1 MNKKRFAAWFAVVAI
16 VAVVASCKSLPNSL
30 PSSESMPAQASRT
43 VPTVA
48 TGRGEMKQQQASD
61 LLKRRWARATPD
73 LKALAVLEE
82 QATSVPLIAGN
93 KVSLLFDGPAT
104 MRAMMEAAR
113 AATTSINLESYIFD
127 HDEIGRQFAEILIQK
142 RREGVVVNMMVDGVG
157 TLATPRE
164 FFDHLRAGGVNVLI
178 FNPVNPTKRPGKW
191 QLNNRDHRKIMVVD
205 GKVAFTGGINISSTY
220 ANSSLFRSKKRPDNV
235 NKDDVGWRDTHI
247 KIEGPAVAA
256 LQWSFIDN
264 WVHQDAGELPQIDY
278 FPRLAPV
285 GDKVVRVLATTPDRD
300 SEIYKSLVV
309 AIGESKKS
317 IHLTAAYFVPD
328 RQIVDSLIAAARRG
342 VDVQLVLPG
351 VSDHSFIK
359 SAGESFY
366 DELLAGGVRIFQLQ
380 VAVLHAKTTVIDGM
394 WSSIGSA
401 NIDRRSFIHNYEVNV
416 VVLDPAFG
424 RDMEAAFRE
433 DLRHSKEVTLAAWK
447 ARPWSDRLREA
458 MSRLTEYW
466 I

>member
-1 MNKKRFAAWFAVVAI
+1 MNKKRFAGWIAVIGFVG
-16 VAVVASCKSLPNSL
+16 VVASCKALPDKSTMAG
-30 PSSESMPAQASRT
+30 PPEKA

-48 TGRGEMKQQQASD
+48 NHRGELKDGQAAA
-61 LLKRRWARATPD
+61 LLKRRWARASPD
-73 LKALAVLEE
+73 LKQLAVLEE
-82 QATSVPLIAGN
+82 QATGVPLIAGN
-93 KVSLLFDGPAT
+93 QVSLLFDGPAT

-113 AATTSINLESYIFD
+113 NAKHSINLETYIFD
-127 HDEIGRQFAEILIQK
+127 HDEIGMQFAEILMQK
-142 RREGVVVNMMVDGVG
+142 RRDGVTVNIIVDGVG
-157 TLATPRE
+157 TMATPKE
-164 FFDHLRAGGVNVLI
+164 FFERLRQAGINVLV

-191 QLNNRDHRKIMVVD
+191 AVNNRDHRKIMIVD
-205 GKVAFTGGINISSTY
+205 GRTAFTGGINISSTY
-220 ANSSLFRSKKRPDNV
+220 ANSTLFRSNQRPNKV
-235 NKDDVGWRDTHI
+235 NQEDVGWRDTHI
-247 KIEGPAVAA
+247 KIEGPAVGA
-256 LQWSFIDN
+256 LQWAFVDN
-264 WVHQDAGELPQIDY
+264 WVHQDAGELPQIAY
-278 FPRLAPV
+278 FPALQPV

-300 SEIYKSLVV
+300 SEIYKSLVL

-317 IHLTAAYFVPD
+317 IHMTAAYFVPD
-328 RQIVDSLIAAARRG
+328 RQIVDGLIAASKRG

-351 VSDHSFIK
+351 VSDHDFIK
-359 SAGESFY
+359 YAGESFY
-366 DELLAGGVRIFQLQ
+366 HDLLEGGVRIFQLQ

-433 DLRHSKEVTLAAWK
+433 DLRHSKEIKLDEWK
-447 ARPWSDRLREA
+447 RRPWGDRLREM

>member
-1 MNKKRFAAWFAVVAI
+1 MKNKRVAAWIAVLALVG
-16 VAVVASCKSLPNSL
+16 VVASCKGLPGAD
-30 PSSESMPAQASRT
+30 SMTSPTTQG

-48 TGRGEMKQQQASD
+48 TQRGELKEQQAAA
-61 LLKRRWARATPD
+61 LLKRRWARASPD

-113 AATTSINLESYIFD
+113 AATTSINLETYIFD
-127 HDEIGRQFAEILIQK
+127 HDEIGAQFADILIAK
-142 RREGVVVNMMVDGVG
+142 RREGVVVNVMVDGVG
-157 TLATPRE
+157 TLATPRA
-164 FFDHLRAGGVNVLI
+164 FFDKLRAGGVNVLV
-178 FNPVNPTKRPGKW
+178 FNPVDPTKRPGKW
-191 QLNNRDHRKIMVVD
+191 ALNNRDHRKIMVVD

-220 ANSSLFRSKKRPDNV
+220 ANSSLFRSKKKASNV
-235 NKDDVGWRDTHI
+235 NEDEVGWRDTHI

-256 LQWSFIDN
+256 LQWAFIDN
-264 WVHQDAGELPQIDY
+264 WVHQDAGELPQVDY
-278 FPRLAPV
+278 FPHLTPS
-285 GDKVVRVLATTPDRD
+285 GDKVVRVLATSPDRD

-309 AIGESKKS
+309 AINEAKKS

-342 VDVQLVLPG
+342 VEVQLVLPG
-351 VSDHSFIK
+351 VSDHGFIK

-366 DELLAGGVRIFQLQ
+366 DELLEGGVRIFQLQ
-380 VAVLHAKTTVIDGM
+380 VAVLHAKTTVIDGI

-424 RDMEAAFRE
+424 KDMEAAFRE
-433 DLRHSKEVTLAAWK
+433 DLRHSKEVTLQAWK
-447 ARPWSDRLREA
+447 KRPWSDRLREA